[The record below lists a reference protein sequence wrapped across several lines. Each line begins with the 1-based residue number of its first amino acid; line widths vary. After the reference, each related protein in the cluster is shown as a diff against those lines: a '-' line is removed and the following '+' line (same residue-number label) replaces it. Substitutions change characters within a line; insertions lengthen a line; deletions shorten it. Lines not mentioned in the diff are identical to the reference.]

1 MPRIGFLTM
10 ALLKAPRSDASVAGF
25 ISRVDKNFAAAETA
39 PGFIDRARLDEETG
53 LYNWGTRGIP
63 SSFPYREVGDRIV
76 QTLSVWNDL
85 ESVAA
90 YAYTETHAEALAG
103 RREWCVR
110 ATWPSY
116 VAWWINDDARP
127 SWSESY
133 LRFDLLHLQGP
144 GGEAF
149 DFKRPYAI
157 DGSPTTLARINLP
170 RPS

>member
-110 ATWPSY
+110 ATCHLMWLGGSTTMRGLLGRRAIFDSIY
-116 VAWWINDDARP
+116 YTSRAQAAKHSTSSGRMLLTGRR
-127 SWSESY
+127 
-133 LRFDLLHLQGP
+133 LR
-144 GGEAF
+144 
-149 DFKRPYAI
+149 
-157 DGSPTTLARINLP
+157 
-170 RPS
+170 